1 MQVSRDHEVVIVG
14 SGFSGIGAAVAFL
27 AGSDSDFITGMTM
40 MVDGGQTIL
49 H

>member
-1 MQVSRDHEVVIVG
+1 MQCSLDHEVVIVG

-27 AGSDSDFITGMTM
+27 AGPDSDFITGMT
-40 MVDGGQTIL
+40 VDGEQTIL